1 MTKYGT
7 LTNDTLIPAP
17 LRIVIDGWQIFN
29 PTDVQ
34 YESAGYLPVRYTDA
48 PVAPDG
54 YYPVSGWEEQDGE
67 IVQVWHFEPNPEP
80 AADESFTRY
89 INELTG
95 ANDIDLVSAAE
106 TLIRNNM
113 EE

>member
-1 MTKYGT
+1 MKYAKLINDNLSIAPRR
-7 LTNDTLIPAP
+7 LT
-17 LRIVIDGWQIFN
+17 IDGCVVFN
-29 PTDVQ
+29 PTDEQ
-34 YESAGYLPVRYTDA
+34 YEAAGYLPVRYTDA
-48 PVAPDG
+48 PVAPEG

-80 AADESFTRY
+80 TADESLTRY

-95 ANDIDLVSAAE
+95 GNDTDLVSATE
-106 TLIRNNM
+106 RLLTS